1 MRHEHADAAPRGNPG
16 RHAVNPS
23 LGARARHPWLATACR
38 NFPEARIGCNGGNV
52 AHRLLLLL
60 LASLGAVA
68 TATAAD
74 LGRLG
79 NDLTPIGAER
89 AGNAEGT
96 IPAWDGGLMQPPA
109 GWTPQQGYIDPFP
122 NDKPLFTIDSGNV
135 AQHEAKLTKGQAAL
149 LRKYPQ
155 NFRMNVYPTR
165 RTVGYPKAVTDRVM
179 AQAGKVSLQGF
190 GLKDLNGSTTPFPIP
205 QSGLEAIWNHL
216 VRYLGGGIV
225 RAGHSF
231 PVRPNGDFYKIGFRS
246 QRIYAPN
253 VENVEPN
260 RLFYALGYFT
270 EPATLRGTIFLV
282 HEPVDQ
288 VAEQRSAWIYNSGQ
302 RRVRRAPDLA
312 YDGINDGSEGM
323 LTTDQ
328 VDGYNGAPDRYEWK
342 LLGKREIYVPYN
354 TYKLSDKALKYKTLI
369 QPKSHQP
376 RLRALRVAPRMGRR
390 RDAQAGTAPHLRQAH
405 VVPGRRQLVGARRR
419 RVRHTRRIVAR
430 IDARFAAGLRRAGA
444 VLSLRHLPRP
454 EQRRLP
460 GGRPRQRGEGT
471 DPVQCQGKSRA
482 TSSRTRCVDWAVRC
496 NCAALTRTSCDLS
509 RVAG

>member
-1 MRHEHADAAPRGNPG
+1 MQATAAAVLRSGSG

-23 LGARARHPWLATACR
+23 LGAHARRPWLTMVCR
-38 NFPEARIGCNGGNV
+38 NLTGARIGVV
-52 AHRLLLLL
+52 ALRGFA
-60 LASLGAVA
+60 ASIALFVS
-68 TATAAD
+68 AASAAPAD
-74 LGRLG
+74 FSRLG
-79 NDLTPIGAER
+79 KDLTPVGAEQ
-89 AGNAEGT
+89 AGNADGT
-96 IPAWDGGLMQPPA
+96 IPAWEGGLMQPPA

-122 NDKPLFTIDSGNV
+122 NDKPLFTINSANV
-135 AQHEAKLTKGQAAL
+135 GQYEAKLTSGQAAL

-155 NFRMNVYPTR
+155 NFRMTVYPTR
-165 RTVGYPKAVTDRVM
+165 RTVGYPKAVTDRVI

-205 QSGLEAIWNHL
+205 ENGLQAIWNHL

-231 PVRPNGDFYKIGFRS
+231 PVRPNGDFYKIGFAS
-246 QRIYAPN
+246 QRIYAQN
-253 VENVEPN
+253 VENVAPN

-354 TYKLSDKALKYKTLI
+354 TYRLSDKSLKYKDI
-369 QPKSHQP
+369 IRPKSINPDYVRYELHRVWVVEGTLKPGQRHIYGKRTLYLDEDSWSVLAEDAYDTRGNLWRAAMHGVLQAYDAQVPFYRFGIYHDLNSGGYLVGGLDNEVKEPIQFNAKAKVGDFQP
-376 RLRALRVAPRMGRR
+376 DALRRLG
-390 RDAQAGTAPHLRQAH
+390 GTL
-405 VVPGRRQLVGARRR
+405 
-419 RVRHTRRIVAR
+419 
-430 IDARFAAGLRRAGA
+430 
-444 VLSLRHLPRP
+444 
-454 EQRRLP
+454 
-460 GGRPRQRGEGT
+460 
-471 DPVQCQGKSRA
+471 
-482 TSSRTRCVDWAVRC
+482 
-496 NCAALTRTSCDLS
+496 
-509 RVAG
+509 